1 MKKPFA
7 IIASILLLTSFS
19 TYADIYENDTD
30 KPDKYKP
37 ERNSVDKNSDK
48 KKTGKQTSKK
58 KHKSLENLL
67 AEKGLKQGEIAKRI
81 RTYNIDTWR
90 RLNDRNI
97 LIESKGRNKDFLIT
111 FRNKCHRTRHQST
124 LIYKTTNNELTKF
137 DAIGVLDNF
146 MSSQDVL
153 RPSYNCS
160 IKEIYYLEKIEDET
174 SAKDSKDSGDEGKK
188 KDDHKK
194 SK

>member
-1 MKKPFA
+1 MKTLFA
-7 IIASILLLTSFS
+7 IIASIVLITSFS
-19 TYADIYENDTD
+19 TYADTHKTD
-30 KPDKYKP
+30 KHDA
-37 ERNSVDKNSDK
+37 EK
-48 KKTGKQTSKK
+48 KIEKQPSKK
-58 KHKSLENLL
+58 NETIKNIL

-90 RLNDRNI
+90 RLNDRHI
-97 LIESKGRNKDFLIT
+97 LIESKGRNKDFLIK

-137 DAIGVLDNF
+137 DSIGVLDNF
-146 MSSQDVL
+146 MSSHDVL

-160 IKEIYYLEKIEDET
+160 IKEIYYLEKIEEET
-174 SAKDSKDSGDEGKK
+174 SDKSSKDEGNESKK
-188 KDDHKK
+188 KDVYKK

>member
-1 MKKPFA
+1 MKTLFA
-7 IIASILLLTSFS
+7 IIASILLITSFS
-19 TYADIYENDTD
+19 TYADTHKTDKHDADKKIEKPSSKKNDTI
-30 KPDKYKP
+30 
-37 ERNSVDKNSDK
+37 
-48 KKTGKQTSKK
+48 
-58 KHKSLENLL
+58 ENLL
-67 AEKGLKQGEIAKRI
+67 AEKGLKQGKIAKRI

-90 RLNDRNI
+90 RLNDRHI

-137 DAIGVLDNF
+137 DSIGVLDNF
-146 MSSQDVL
+146 MSSHDVL

-160 IKEIYYLEKIEDET
+160 IKEIYYLEKIEEET
-174 SAKDSKDSGDEGKK
+174 SDKDSKDDGDEGEK
-188 KDDHKK
+188 KDDYKK

>member
-67 AEKGLKQGEIAKRI
+67 AEKSLKQGDVAKRI
-81 RTYNIDTWR
+81 RTQNIETWR
-90 RLNDRNI
+90 RLDNRHI
-97 LIESKGRNKDFLIT
+97 LIEGRGRNKDFLIE
-111 FRNKCHRTRHQST
+111 FRNKCHGTRHRST
-124 LIYKTTNNELTKF
+124 LIYRTTNNELTKF
-137 DAIGVLDNF
+137 DSIGILDSF
-146 MSSQDVL
+146 MSSRDVL
-153 RPSYNCS
+153 RPTHTCS
-160 IKEIYYLEKIEDET
+160 IKQIYQLVAIEDKP
-174 SAKDSKDSGDEGKK
+174 SNNGNK
-188 KDDHKK
+188 
-194 SK
+194 